1 MCRNCEGCSPPPL
14 LPPPPPSSPSSP
26 SSSLL
31 PLLLPSSSPSSSP
44 PPLIFSDLLG
54 LRSENVHLAD
64 VTDMT
69 SSGDV
74 VWVGTRGG
82 HLLAFQSSTQ
92 SLLTVQHHHGN
103 ISTLVIQDA
112 DHIVT
117 FGTNRFQ
124 DDSHSFNVWR
134 VFSKYMHS
142 LK

>member
-1 MCRNCEGCSPPPL
+1 MKV
-14 LPPPPPSSPSSP
+14 LPPTPIPHF
-26 SSSLL
+26 
-31 PLLLPSSSPSSSP
+31 
-44 PPLIFSDLLG
+44 IYSDLLG
-54 LRSENVHLAD
+54 LRSEDVHLAD
-64 VTDMT
+64 VTDIT

-82 HLLAFQSSTQ
+82 HLLAFHSSTQ

-103 ISTLVIQDA
+103 ISTLVMQDE

-124 DDSHSFNVWR
+124 DDIHSFNVWR

-142 LK
+142 LKL

>member
-31 PLLLPSSSPSSSP
+31 PLLLPLLPSSP